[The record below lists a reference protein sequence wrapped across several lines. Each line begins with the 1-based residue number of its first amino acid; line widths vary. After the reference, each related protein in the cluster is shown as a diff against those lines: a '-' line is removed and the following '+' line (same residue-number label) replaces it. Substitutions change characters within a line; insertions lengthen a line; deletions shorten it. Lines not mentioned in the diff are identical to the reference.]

1 MILLLFTIIRITLK
15 IKYGRKAL
23 ADKEE
28 KVIFGGCLGEHKYYD
43 MDQVIVAALERV
55 EGLE

>member
-28 KVIFGGCLGEHKYYD
+28 KVIFGGRLGERKYYD
-43 MDQVIVAALERV
+43 MDRVIAAALERA

>member
-28 KVIFGGCLGEHKYYD
+28 KVIFGGRLGECKKNLSVYEEKIFLID
-43 MDQVIVAALERV
+43 L
-55 EGLE
+55 LPKN